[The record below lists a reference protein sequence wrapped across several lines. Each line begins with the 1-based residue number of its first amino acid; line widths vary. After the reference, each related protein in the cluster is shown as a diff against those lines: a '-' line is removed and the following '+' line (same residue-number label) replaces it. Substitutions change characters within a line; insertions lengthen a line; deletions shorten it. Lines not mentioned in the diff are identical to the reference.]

1 MTSAQPAE
9 ARIGVCAPLGF
20 RAGATAAG
28 IRAEG
33 DAHRL
38 DVALIVSDGPCQAAG
53 VFTRN
58 LVKAAPVV
66 ISQLTLRR
74 RVQIRDVVVNSGNA
88 NACTG
93 PQGCRD
99 APRMATAAADG
110 CDADPSEVLICSTG
124 VIGRPMPMDRVLD
137 GIRRATTSLGED
149 AGEAAARAIM
159 TTDTV
164 VKTAAVSVRI
174 GGVLHTVGGMAKGA
188 GMIHPD
194 MATLLAFVTTDAAV
208 ERDAPIAR
216 PPPSR
221 CASAASCTPSG
232 EWPRGRA

>member
-28 IRAEG
+28 IRAGG

-38 DVALIVSDGPCQAAG
+38 DGALIVSDGPCQAAVAFTRSLAKAPP
-53 VFTRN
+53 VFTT
-58 LVKAAPVV
+58 PP
-66 ISQLTLRR
+66 TLRR
-74 RVQIRDVVVNSGNA
+74 REPIRAVVVNSGNA
-88 NACTG
+88 NACPG
-93 PQGCRD
+93 PQGFRD
-99 APRMATAAADG
+99 ALSMGTAAADG

-174 GGVLHTVGGMAKGA
+174 RSEEHT
-188 GMIHPD
+188 
-194 MATLLAFVTTDAAV
+194 
-208 ERDAPIAR
+208 R
-216 PPPSR
+216 
-221 CASAASCTPSG
+221 
-232 EWPRGRA
+232 